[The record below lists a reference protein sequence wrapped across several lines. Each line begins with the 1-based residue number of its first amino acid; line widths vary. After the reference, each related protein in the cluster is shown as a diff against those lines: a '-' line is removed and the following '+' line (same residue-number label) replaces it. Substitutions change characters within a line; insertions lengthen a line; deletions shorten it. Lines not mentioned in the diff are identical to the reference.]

1 MLPKRRT
8 LLNSSDKRK
17 VESSANVD
25 LARGRLKGALKT
37 GHHSTDESSEEIDD
51 SAESGREFTKRRRD
65 ETVPAVPQ
73 PYLMKFFDRHIDLS
87 RFNEKSSLYAMCRAW
102 YKNHPTPRGQETT
115 SDSSKTVV
123 FKREYNPEIVE
134 NFLNGQVN
142 EIREMPL
149 PESAGNMEPYDQ
161 QTVHP
166 VTDFKINTATMGKEE
181 LLEEHLVKWKHLRKS
196 WISHR
201 KQYKERRYETSFR
214 LLDAIAAKSRT

>member
-17 VESSANVD
+17 AESLENVD
-25 LARGRLKGALKT
+25 MARGRLKGALKT
-37 GHHSTDESSEEIDD
+37 AQHSTDESSEEIDD
-51 SAESGREFTKRRRD
+51 SGDSVRESTKRRR
-65 ETVPAVPQ
+65 EEKVPAVPQ
-73 PYLMKFFDRHIDLS
+73 PYIMKFFDRHIDLS
-87 RFNEKSSLYAMCRAW
+87 RFKETSSLYAMCRAW
-102 YKNHPTPRGQETT
+102 YKNNPTARGQET
-115 SDSSKTVV
+115 DADAPKAMV

-134 NFLNGQVN
+134 KFLNDQVT

-166 VTDFKINTATMGKEE
+166 FTEFKINTGTMGKEE
-181 LLEEHLVKWKHLRKS
+181 LLEEHLIKWKHLRKS
-196 WISHR
+196 WIAHR
-201 KQYKERRYETSFR
+201 KQYKERRYETSFK